1 MEESMFI
8 KDIMTTIKKYLWL
21 IIVLAIIGGVAG
33 KYLASKGQ
41 PTTYQNTALV
51 LLEKQIDKTAININQ
66 PDDYNRFLNTAQT
79 LVNTPVFLKTV
90 KSELGLKDSL
100 SKLSEEVN
108 PTIENNSQIINITV
122 ETSNAKQTTK
132 IANKTAD
139 VFARDIKNYLNVK
152 SAQVVE
158 QAQSGHETQVLHS
171 RSKASMVMGVI
182 IGLVI
187 GLVLAFI
194 LGSFGRTKKAAV

>member
-8 KDIMTTIKKYLWL
+8 KEIMVTIKKYLWL
-21 IIVLAIIGGVAG
+21 IILLAVIGGVAG
-33 KYLASKGQ
+33 KFLASNGQ
-41 PTTYQNTALV
+41 PPTYKNTSLV
-51 LLEKQIDKTAININQ
+51 LLEKQNDKTAININQ

-79 LVNTPVFLKTV
+79 LVNTPVILKSV

-100 SKLSEEVN
+100 SKLSGEVN
-108 PTIENNSQIINITV
+108 PTIENGSQIINITV

-187 GLVLAFI
+187 GVVIAFI
-194 LGSFGRTKKAAV
+194 LGSFGRTKKAV